1 MNKNTFSIRDTN
13 ILKGIAILFMVL
25 HHTVGLY
32 YNRFD
37 LSWYGSASDS
47 TFSLAVLFFSTAGKV
62 CVSLFTVL
70 SGYGLTKSFEKFK
83 ARRPDVRSE
92 PRFLLS
98 HYIRFYS
105 IYWVI
110 FILSRIVGIKN
121 IVSAYFANVSFIR
134 GFARFI
140 LDFFGISKLF
150 WQGGSGD
157 WFVSAIL
164 ILYLL
169 FPLLYRLT
177 AKLRLGMVLI
187 GAIPWILR
195 YVFSVGVFKM
205 DSFLFCILAFVT
217 GIFLANEDIL
227 SKLKS
232 RQSTAAGIISAVL
245 VLITFVL
252 RIIFSMP
259 ADYFFALSLIMLE
272 IFVVSKTKV
281 VGAVLRY
288 LGENS
293 ANMWLIHP
301 KLIPLITIHFFPKYF
316 AVLLLSL
323 ALSVII
329 ELFKRITRF
338 NDLVKHLRD
347 TVEGKRIISSD
358 H

>member
-1 MNKNTFSIRDTN
+1 
-13 ILKGIAILFMVL
+13 
-25 HHTVGLY
+25 
-32 YNRFD
+32 
-37 LSWYGSASDS
+37 
-47 TFSLAVLFFSTAGKV
+47 
-62 CVSLFTVL
+62 
-70 SGYGLTKSFEKFK
+70 
-83 ARRPDVRSE
+83 
-92 PRFLLS
+92 
-98 HYIRFYS
+98 
-105 IYWVI
+105 
-110 FILSRIVGIKN
+110 
-121 IVSAYFANVSFIR
+121 
-134 GFARFI
+134 
-140 LDFFGISKLF
+140 
-150 WQGGSGD
+150 
-157 WFVSAIL
+157 
-164 ILYLL
+164 
-169 FPLLYRLT
+169 
-177 AKLRLGMVLI
+177 MVLI